1 MAARGL
7 ARSDAA
13 LSRYSIIVPDSSP
26 LITLAA
32 ADALDALLKPGLL
45 ILIPDGVHLEV
56 TRFINLQGA
65 SEVVDWLAR
74 NEDRVFL
81 RATQEFL
88 NQQALVAA
96 GAKRIASLGENC
108 AREIVDREVE
118 RDPDHRAILLYE
130 DSDVTL
136 LKIVNADRVD
146 TLTTA
151 DFLAELERARLI
163 QSADRI
169 LDDAIAAGRGVGVRR
184 RAHVDGLDAFNDNAG
199 GAD

>member
-7 ARSDAA
+7 AAADAR
-13 LSRYSIIVPDSSP
+13 LTRYSIIVPDSSP
-26 LITLAA
+26 LISLAA
-32 ADALDALLKPGLL
+32 AEALDALLKPGLPV
-45 ILIPDGVHLEV
+45 LIPDGVHWEV
-56 TRFINLQGA
+56 TRFVNLQGA
-65 SEVVDWLAR
+65 SEIVDWIAR
-74 NEDRVFL
+74 NEDRVSL

-88 NQQALVAA
+88 NQQTLVAA
-96 GAKRIASLGENC
+96 GAKRITNLGENC
-108 AREIVDREVE
+108 AREIVDRETQ
-118 RDPDHRAILLYE
+118 RDANHRAILLYE

-169 LDDAIAAGRGVGVRR
+169 LDDAVAAGRGLNVRK
-184 RAHVDGLDAFNDNAG
+184 RAHMDGLDAFG
-199 GAD
+199 GDPTA